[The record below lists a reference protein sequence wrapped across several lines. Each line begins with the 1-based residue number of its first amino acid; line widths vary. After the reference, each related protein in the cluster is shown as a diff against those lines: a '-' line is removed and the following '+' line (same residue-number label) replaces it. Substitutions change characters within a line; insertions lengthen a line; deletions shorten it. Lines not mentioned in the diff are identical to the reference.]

1 MDEIIGLL
9 FLVVPVIFSLIGK
22 KLEKAGKG
30 SAAELPK
37 PQVQERVPE
46 EAPRSVTRRIQPA
59 RSEIQV
65 KAEPVRLSRTSAAPV
80 AEVEKPR
87 QKDPIDPKKLV
98 IYSEIMKPKFKE

>member
-9 FLVVPVIFSLIGK
+9 FLVVPVIFSLIGQ

-37 PQVQERVPE
+37 PHVQEREPE
-46 EAPRSVTRRIQPA
+46 EAQRSVTRRIQPA

-65 KAEPVRLSRTSAAPV
+65 KAEKARANMAFASPVV
-80 AEVEKPR
+80 EAETHRK
-87 QKDPIDPKKLV
+87 KDPIDPKKLV

>member
-9 FLVVPVIFSLIGK
+9 FLVVPVIFSLIGQ

-37 PQVQERVPE
+37 PHVQNLEPE

-65 KAEPVRLSRTSAAPV
+65 KAEKARANMAFASPVV
-80 AEVEKPR
+80 EAETPR
-87 QKDPIDPKKLV
+87 KKDPIDPKKLV

>member
-9 FLVVPVIFSLIGK
+9 FLVVPVIFSLIGQ

-37 PQVQERVPE
+37 PHVQEREPE
-46 EAPRSVTRRIQPA
+46 EAPRSVTRARRIQPV

-65 KAEPVRLSRTSAAPV
+65 KTEQVEEPR
-80 AEVEKPR
+80 K
-87 QKDPIDPKKLV
+87 KDPIDPKKLV
-98 IYSEIMKPKFKE
+98 IYSEIMKPKF